1 MKEGKKSKKQIEST
15 LEERGSPGYDTDS
28 LENIPSIE
36 QLKKIVSDQFGEDAR
51 LILDSI
57 DEVEGTILRREARE
71 KGEFDDTKAIIH
83 LSGLSKKYQS
93 TGMSPVDALKEVDL
107 SIVEGEMVAV
117 IGPSGSGKS
126 TLLQM
131 MGALDI
137 PTSGAVRINFQELS
151 EMNSKQLTEF
161 RSQTVGFVFQKFNL
175 IPNLTALENVSIA
188 MESTKMNR
196 QERRTR
202 AAELLKQVGLN
213 ERMSHLP
220 GQLSGGEQQR
230 VSIARAL
237 ANHPK
242 IIYADADEPTG
253 SLDSRTSK
261 IIISLFDKIRRDFG
275 TTIIVVTHNNLI
287 AKKCDRTLKIKDGR
301 ISSKKYPD
309 GPRKI
314 KKRN

>member
-1 MKEGKKSKKQIEST
+1 
-15 LEERGSPGYDTDS
+15 
-28 LENIPSIE
+28 
-36 QLKKIVSDQFGEDAR
+36 
-51 LILDSI
+51 
-57 DEVEGTILRREARE
+57 
-71 KGEFDDTKAIIH
+71 
-83 LSGLSKKYQS
+83 
-93 TGMSPVDALKEVDL
+93 
-107 SIVEGEMVAV
+107 
-117 IGPSGSGKS
+117 
-126 TLLQM
+126 
-131 MGALDI
+131 
-137 PTSGAVRINFQELS
+137 
-151 EMNSKQLTEF
+151 
-161 RSQTVGFVFQKFNL
+161 
-175 IPNLTALENVSIA
+175 
-188 MESTKMNR
+188 MNR

-242 IIYADADEPTG
+242 IIYADEPTG

-309 GPRKI
+309 GPPK
-314 KKRN
+314 